1 MKEFFK
7 PATTD
12 KIINRASVI
21 SGVLILLALLYAAFN
36 FFKLPPFVPVFNQL
50 PWGNDRI
57 ASKGF
62 IFAPAAITI
71 LILAAN
77 LTLSSYVY
85 EKSPLIS
92 RIFSITSLLSA
103 FLILIFTIVIIS
115 LVI

>member
-21 SGVLILLALLYAAFN
+21 SAAIILLTLLYAAFN

-50 PWGNDRI
+50 PWGNERI
-57 ASKGF
+57 ASRGF
-62 IFAPAAITI
+62 IFTPAIITI

-77 LTLSSYVY
+77 LTLSSYIY

-92 RIFSITSLLSA
+92 RIFSITSLLAA
-103 FLILIFTIVIIS
+103 FLTLIFTIVIIG